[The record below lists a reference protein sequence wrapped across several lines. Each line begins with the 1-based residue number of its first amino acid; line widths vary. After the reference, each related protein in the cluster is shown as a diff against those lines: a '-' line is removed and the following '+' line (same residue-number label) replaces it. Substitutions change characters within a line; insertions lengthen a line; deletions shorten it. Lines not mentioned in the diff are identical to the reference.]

1 MVNCFAMTSDPGTQT
16 RIQPSSQPCECGLV
30 SVNCLQLD
38 AERRCFRTPSS
49 QLTTTWVLEDD
60 SILTGMEALFEFL
73 AATDLT
79 VVHSLISVLVNVGLA
94 SDIVESNG

>member
-16 RIQPSSQPCECGLV
+16 RIQPSSQPCECELV
-30 SVNCLQLD
+30 SVDCSQLN

-73 AATDLT
+73 AAAGLS
-79 VVHSLISVLVNVGLA
+79 VVRLLSSVLANVTIA
-94 SDIVESNG
+94 SDIAEGI